1 MNSNSDKLLTML
13 DVMRFA
19 GLKSR
24 NSVYRQIEQGL
35 PVVRCGRLL
44 RFRPE
49 SVREYFSNLETV
61 QK

>member
-1 MNSNSDKLLTML
+1 ME
-13 DVMRFA
+13 DVMQYA

-24 NSVYRQIEQGL
+24 NSVYRQIENGL

-49 SVREYFSNLETV
+49 SVRDFFAGKEEV
-61 QK
+61 QR